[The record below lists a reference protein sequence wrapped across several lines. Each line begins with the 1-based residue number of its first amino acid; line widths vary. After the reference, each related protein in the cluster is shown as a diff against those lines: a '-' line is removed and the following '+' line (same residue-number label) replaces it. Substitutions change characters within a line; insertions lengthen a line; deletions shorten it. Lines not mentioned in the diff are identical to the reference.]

1 MVVRIDFEIKST
13 VLLGLTCIVL
23 WKTHNSLSDKWR
35 AFLIYKERDFKCSFK
50 KKKKKKGKKEIKET
64 YMNNSFPTMHFFL
77 IYTSGDFSIHRKSFT
92 EV

>member
-23 WKTHNSLSDKWR
+23 WKTHNSLADKWR

-50 KKKKKKGKKEIKET
+50 KKKKKRKKERKK
-64 YMNNSFPTMHFFL
+64 
-77 IYTSGDFSIHRKSFT
+77 GDLY
-92 EV
+92 E